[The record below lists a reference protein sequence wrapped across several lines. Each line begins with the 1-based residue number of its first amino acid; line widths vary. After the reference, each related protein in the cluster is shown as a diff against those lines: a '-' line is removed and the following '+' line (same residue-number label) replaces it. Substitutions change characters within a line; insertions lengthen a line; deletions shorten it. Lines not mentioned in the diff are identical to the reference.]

1 MNLRNSRVPLCKKRR
16 SKIEKRRT
24 KAEFC
29 SVGTFF
35 KEPIFIRSL
44 IENVAHWIWKKKP
57 IFIGMDVEGDI
68 NYFWE
73 WLIRILDEWK
83 KETGFG
89 NHW

>member
-44 IENVAHWIWKKKP
+44 IVNGKRNQKKP
-57 IFIGMDVEGDI
+57 
-68 NYFWE
+68 
-73 WLIRILDEWK
+73 
-83 KETGFG
+83 
-89 NHW
+89 